1 MRALLREAGV
11 PAVTAPPA
19 ASERDE
25 QILVQLLGS
34 DRPQW
39 VEHLPELRRRRLT
52 PVRMAVAAL
61 VVVALVVSGVVWQ
74 TWRSTTADARTP
86 ALLHFSD
93 ADLASVLAGQGEPAR
108 ESLLGLAA
116 AAGAQPVVP
125 GHGDQQVS
133 SYGWYLDTT
142 IDQSGTATNVLAPMF
157 TTTVLRPDG
166 SMSSREARARALD
179 VHGNVVDGQYPPGG
193 QVAGDDLP
201 AGTFDATRAATLPRD
216 PVALRNA
223 LITAFA
229 GEGATLDPGAEAGLL
244 LQAVI
249 DLYQREVVGPD
260 LAAALWTALADEP
273 AIVRLGTTTD
283 RLGRPGVAVAAPT
296 GQQDAPAMVALV
308 ISPDDGHLLE
318 WDDVVAAVP
327 DLGIDE
333 PAVTAFQAFLSAEWV
348 PEQ

>member
-1 MRALLREAGV
+1 MRALLREAAV
-11 PAVTAPPA
+11 PTATAPSG
-19 ASERDE
+19 ASDRDE
-25 QILVQLLGS
+25 QILARLLSGDGPQVVDQL
-34 DRPQW
+34 PQ
-39 VEHLPELRRRRLT
+39 LRRRRLT
-52 PVRMAVAAL
+52 PVRVAVAAV

-74 TWRSTTADARTP
+74 TWRSTPADARTP

-93 ADLASVLAGQGEPAR
+93 ADLATVLAGDGSPAHDA
-108 ESLLGLAA
+108 LLGLAA
-116 AAGAQPVVP
+116 TAGAQPVVP

-133 SYGWYLDTT
+133 SYGWYLDTS
-142 IDQSGTATNVLAPMF
+142 IDQSGTATTVLAPMF

-166 SMSSREARARALD
+166 SMSSHEARARALD

-229 GEGATLDPGAEAGLL
+229 GEGAKLDPVAEASLL

-260 LAAALWTALADEP
+260 LAAALWTALSDEP

-308 ISPDDGHLLE
+308 VSPDDGHLLE
-318 WDDVVAAVP
+318 WDDVVATVP
-327 DLGIDE
+327 DLNIDQ